1 MKFIIKKAAS
11 LLITL
16 VFVSLLVFLSFEF
29 IPGDPAS
36 SLLGTQATPEKV
48 EALREEMGLN
58 RPTLV
63 RYLDWSSGFI
73 RGDMGTSYSYHI
85 PVKEMVGGKVPI
97 TLALTLLS
105 FCFTVMIAIPLG
117 IYMAKHAGGRLDS
130 FLGVLNQIMM
140 AVPAFF
146 AGILLTF
153 FFGLVLH
160 WFTPGGFVSYEVN
173 LGKFFSYLILPAIAI
188 AIPKSA
194 MTAKLLRGSILE
206 QSELDYARTA
216 YSRGNSTNDV
226 LWKHLLK
233 NAMIPVIT
241 FLGMVL
247 ADMIAGSIIIEQVFG
262 IPGLGRILLTSIA
275 NRDYPVVQAI
285 IMILAIAVNLI
296 NAIVDIIYH
305 QIDPRIKYQ

>member
-117 IYMAKHAGGRLDS
+117 IYMAKHAGGMLDS
-130 FLGVLNQIMM
+130 FFGG
-140 AVPAFF
+140 PESDHDGC
-146 AGILLTF
+146 AGFLCRDSINLFLWAGFTLVHSWWFCIL
-153 FFGLVLH
+153 
-160 WFTPGGFVSYEVN
+160 
-173 LGKFFSYLILPAIAI
+173 
-188 AIPKSA
+188 
-194 MTAKLLRGSILE
+194 
-206 QSELDYARTA
+206 
-216 YSRGNSTNDV
+216 
-226 LWKHLLK
+226 
-233 NAMIPVIT
+233 
-241 FLGMVL
+241 
-247 ADMIAGSIIIEQVFG
+247 
-262 IPGLGRILLTSIA
+262 
-275 NRDYPVVQAI
+275 
-285 IMILAIAVNLI
+285 
-296 NAIVDIIYH
+296 
-305 QIDPRIKYQ
+305 